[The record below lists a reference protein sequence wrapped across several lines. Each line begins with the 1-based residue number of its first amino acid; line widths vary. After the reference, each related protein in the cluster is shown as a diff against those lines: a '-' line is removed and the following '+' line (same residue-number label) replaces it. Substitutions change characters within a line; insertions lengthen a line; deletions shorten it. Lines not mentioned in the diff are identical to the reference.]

1 MGKLITML
9 FGPRVEPEE
18 YETAPIRNREVSS
31 GRFAAG
37 WVTNDGKLH
46 GAPPLLHARERR
58 PRD

>member
-18 YETAPIRNREVSS
+18 YETAPIRRREVNR

-37 WVTNDGKLH
+37 WVTDDGKLH
-46 GAPPLLHARERR
+46 GEPPPVRAQERR
-58 PRD
+58 VRD